1 MRKKKFPVNPKHLLI
16 VLGGLCCLLMIGSF
30 RFSEQFAPL
39 KTAVGNAIAPMQ
51 KGINTVGRYIADQ
64 LDILSG
70 IQELL
75 DENAA
80 LKEEIAALS
89 YENEILRQDQ
99 YELDNLRELYN
110 LGQNYSDYPMVA
122 ARIISKEPGNWY
134 HMFTIDKG
142 AEDGLAVDMNVI
154 AGNGLVGLITEVGK
168 NYAVVRSIIDDRS
181 SVSGMFL
188 SSSDTCIVSG
198 DLTLMNEGLIR
209 VEAISSAADIS
220 DNDEVVTSHISDKY
234 LQGILIGYIRDI
246 ELDSNNMTY
255 NAYLIPAVDFAHL
268 EDVLVITQIK
278 EPLQPLDDAEEAQE
292 ETASGEES
300 SEEDTSSE

>member
-1 MRKKKFPVNPKHLLI
+1 MRKKKFPLNPKHLLI
-16 VLGGLCCLLMIGSF
+16 VLAGGCCLLMIGSF
-30 RFSEQFAPL
+30 RFADNFAPL
-39 KTAVGNAIAPMQ
+39 KTAVGNAVAPMQ
-51 KGINTVGRYIADQ
+51 KGINTVGRYIADKME
-64 LDILSG
+64 IWSG

-80 LKEEIAALS
+80 LKEELEALS
-89 YENEILRQDQ
+89 NENKILRQDQ

-110 LGQNYSDYPMVA
+110 LGQKYSDYPMVA
-122 ARIISKEPGNWY
+122 ARIISKEPGSWY
-134 HMFTIDKG
+134 HTFMIDKG
-142 AEDGLAVDMNVI
+142 ADDGLTVDMNVI

-168 NYAVVRSIIDDRS
+168 NYAVVRSIIDDKS

-188 SSSDTCIVSG
+188 SSSDTCIVNG

-209 VEAISSAADIS
+209 VEAISSADNIS

-278 EPLQPLDDAEEAQE
+278 EPLQPLDETDQTQE
-292 ETASGEES
+292 TT
-300 SEEDTSSE
+300 SEEEGTQETSSAE

>member
-1 MRKKKFPVNPKHLLI
+1 MRKKKFPVNPKHFLI